1 MGEQDLGGP
10 EEQAVGR
17 VMEIGHVDTVAP
29 VTVHNCNSL
38 DLW

>member
-17 VMEIGHVDTVAP
+17 VMEIGHEFIQQRLGEAWR
-29 VTVHNCNSL
+29 HG
-38 DLW
+38 